1 MSYGRQASAS
11 IECDPIS
18 AAVQFAI
25 DLQQFTII
33 YCRLHICRCDGDVTG
48 VAAAI
53 GFVGTR
59 GVFVANKSN
68 LEPLKLFPNVLH
80 CKN

>member
-11 IECDPIS
+11 IEWRPNLRRGPVRDR
-18 AAVQFAI
+18 
-25 DLQQFTII
+25 FTTI
-33 YCRLHICRCDGDVTG
+33 YCRLHISRCDGDVTG

-68 LEPLKLFPNVLH
+68 LEPLKLFPNV
-80 CKN
+80 